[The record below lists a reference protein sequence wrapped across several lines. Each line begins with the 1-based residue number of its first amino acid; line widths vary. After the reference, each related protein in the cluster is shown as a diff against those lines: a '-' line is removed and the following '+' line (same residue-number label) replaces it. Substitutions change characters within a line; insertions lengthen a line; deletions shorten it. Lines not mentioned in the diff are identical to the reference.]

1 MSSEFGK
8 GFGKGFMSS
17 ESGKGSMSS
26 ESSKG
31 SGKGSMSFGPL
42 VLVKGPQKPSFL

>member
-26 ESSKG
+26 ES
-31 SGKGSMSFGPL
+31 GKGSMSFGPL